1 MVEVQDLASNGLSDI
16 VEAPIVDNRPSIRE
30 RFRAAATKEV
40 VLDYFLYSCFEY
52 EKAKGENAF
61 LPRYPQRPAAGTDWD
76 ESLRNMLQYY
86 KGAYPALGKATLMNH
101 ELMEDLLPAFVTMAK
116 DFREIVQS
124 ATSEPVPQ
132 FKSNA
137 GAVQMPFWGK
147 AHAMIV
153 AEFPNH
159 GKFLQRYLEWTHGF
173 FEEEKYEP
181 GSRPPVGKYAP
192 SYRERH
198 GTAPPP
204 RGGSGGPGRGGDRGP
219 PRGGDRGP
227 PRGGGGDRGPRGGG
241 YQGGPGGDRGP
252 RGDSSREDAR
262 EPSRDAGPQGGGRG
276 RDGGGQDGPRGPR
289 HDRPRGGDNAGP
301 GRDRPDRDRPEKSE
315 KLEAEAF
322 KEVSDG
328 IQFLKDN
335 PGQREFALKPANSYY
350 RRLQHQTAVEQGFN
364 SRSAGEG
371 NDRTVVISKTDK

>member
-1 MVEVQDLASNGLSDI
+1 MVEAQDLASNGLSDI
-16 VEAPIVDNRPSIRE
+16 VEAPVVDKGPSIRE

-86 KGAYPALGKATLMNH
+86 KGAYSALGKATLMNH

-116 DFREIVQS
+116 DFREIVQA
-124 ATSEPVPQ
+124 ATGEPVPP

-137 GAVQMPFWGK
+137 GAVQVPFWAK

-153 AEFPNH
+153 SEFPDH
-159 GKFLQRYLEWTHGF
+159 GKFLLRYLEWTHGF

-227 PRGGGGDRGPRGGG
+227 PRGGGGDRGPRS
-241 YQGGPGGDRGP
+241 DGP
-252 RGDSSREDAR
+252 RD
-262 EPSRDAGPQGGGRG
+262 GGRG
-276 RDGGGQDGPRGPR
+276 RDGGGRSGPGGPSGPR
-289 HDRPRGGDNAGP
+289 HDRPRGAGHDGRQDSP

-371 NDRTVVISKTDK
+371 NDRTVVISKADK